1 MPNIENTAG
10 AAMPRTIDERI
21 AAIEARLPQ
30 RNIAGTSI
38 TRVMHEKQG
47 VEWCLSL
54 GAMGLPKTFFR
65 GPTIDDVVTQGEQAV
80 ANMTGQRLKTDWDVL
95 EEVLLAPYE

>member
-1 MPNIENTAG
+1 MLNTENTAG
-10 AAMPRTIDERI
+10 AALPRTIDERI

-38 TRVMHEKQG
+38 SRVMHEKQG

-54 GAMGLPKTFFR
+54 GTIGLPKTFFR
-65 GPTIDDVVTQGEQAV
+65 GPTIEDVVTQGEQAV

-95 EEVLLAPYE
+95 DEVLFTPSA